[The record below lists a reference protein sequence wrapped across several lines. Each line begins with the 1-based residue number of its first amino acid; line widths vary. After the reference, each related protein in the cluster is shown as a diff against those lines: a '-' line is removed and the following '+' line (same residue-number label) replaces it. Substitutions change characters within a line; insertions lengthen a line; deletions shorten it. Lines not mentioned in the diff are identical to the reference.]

1 MKSQPM
7 LQTNVRRNDTIKNS
21 FRISE
26 KLPNLLP
33 LHYYLLLAKNLHKSR
48 KSEELRVNS
57 EKVKSPYQTIRGFLA
72 GALGLEPR
80 TNGFGDRDS
89 TN

>member
-1 MKSQPM
+1 M
-7 LQTNVRRNDTIKNS
+7 
-21 FRISE
+21 
-26 KLPNLLP
+26 
-33 LHYYLLLAKNLHKSR
+33 
-48 KSEELRVNS
+48 RVFC
-57 EKVKSPYQTIRGFLA
+57 VA

>member
-1 MKSQPM
+1 MIYAALRASMIYHCFAMDKKI
-7 LQTNVRRNDTIKNS
+7 LV
-21 FRISE
+21 
-26 KLPNLLP
+26 
-33 LHYYLLLAKNLHKSR
+33 LAN
-48 KSEELRVNS
+48 EN
-57 EKVKSPYQTIRGFLA
+57 FLA